1 LRSRNRIQ
9 SADRN
14 YRQECKKP
22 DRSGVK
28 ITGRIVKMY
37 LIETK
42 ELGSKKWKEEPIK
55 FEKLED
61 AEEYARK
68 LYQQVVCARV
78 VDERY
83 RK

>member
-1 LRSRNRIQ
+1 
-9 SADRN
+9 
-14 YRQECKKP
+14 
-22 DRSGVK
+22 
-28 ITGRIVKMY
+28 MY

-42 ELGSKKWKEEPIK
+42 EVGSKKWKAEPIK

-68 LYQQVVCARV
+68 LYKQVLCARV